1 MKTMFKSLFVAV
13 LFTGL
18 GTTAFA
24 QLGAQNTV
32 TATARI
38 LKQIVL
44 TSDSIQ
50 FGVIAAGGGATL
62 LAPTGTG
69 STNVGFT
76 NRAGRLV
83 IDATPSEPIR
93 VEFPD
98 TIALTLAG
106 TVDTTVKFQLLIT
119 CGHGEVAY
127 GAGAQDTTILIN
139 DVAITSPV
147 ASVTEPGGNGRSNA
161 GFGLITTAAGGEKA
175 TLFIGGNLYQSGA
188 GTVNIPAN
196 QPTGTYRGSF
206 TFNVLYSGL

>member
-1 MKTMFKSLFVAV
+1 MFKSLFVAV

-38 LKQIVL
+38 LKQITL
-44 TSDSIQ
+44 QSDSIQ
-50 FGVIAAGGGATL
+50 FGTIAAGGGATL
-62 LAPTGTG
+62 LSPTGTG

-83 IDATPSEPIR
+83 IDATPDEPVR

-98 TIALTLAG
+98 TIALYRLS
-106 TVDTTVKFQLLIT
+106 DSTTIKFRLLIT
-119 CGHGEVAY
+119 CGRGEVAY
-127 GAGAQDTTILIN
+127 GAGAQDTTGFIN
-139 DVAITSPV
+139 DQPITFP
-147 ASVTEPGGNGRSNA
+147 ALAVTEPGGNGRSNA
-161 GFGLITTAAGGEKA
+161 GFGLITTAAGSEKA
-175 TLFIGGNLYQSGA
+175 TLFIGGNLYESGA
-188 GTVNIPAN
+188 GTNNIPQS
-196 QPTGTYRGSF
+196 QPTGTYRGAF